1 MPHFRGIIGKLSS
14 SSVAAIGL
22 AAILISFTILASN
35 INAIQAQ
42 QQDQGFIRQPSTIE
56 IITTAESTTDNYR
69 LNVPQGWIIQD
80 VNNTGAALVSE
91 VLQGFGI
98 LAQLCSEQ
106 PQETTSRNGVMNL
119 SSSNTTSSMS
129 ETSKSCRDAQEEV
142 IHIVRYPNLGAKLG
156 IDPVDIITNEDITTD
171 TILAYQM
178 QKLQEVGYRDIRIMD
193 SADTAI
199 NVDISAGLGG
209 NDTISATVPAK
220 LVGMTYSTNLDP
232 YERKTG
238 YFISTATD
246 ATTRNLGM
254 ITGYGIFYEGTS
266 TLSTSSSI
274 PSTTS
279 IPDDEEV
286 LTAISSMLP
295 PEPVR
300 EVFDTFELIAGADV
314 VQAIAQDAIEEQA
327 VLVEEGV
334 EGEELDSLL
343 TVEVI
348 TNGTEGE
355 APATFVFE
363 ADAIGGTE
371 PYTVIWD
378 FDDGSIEENEEQI
391 ILHTFD
397 EAGTYNVT
405 VAVVDSEEQIASDSI
420 EITVEETE
428 SEEEEAEEAESEET
442 DDIPAVEIISSGIEG
457 EAPATFVFTAEV
469 AGGTEP
475 YTTTW
480 DFGDGNE
487 EVSEEETIVHTF
499 EGPGSYNVSATVA
512 DSDGE
517 TASDSLE
524 VTVEEPSADD
534 GDDEGPTDDEET

>member
-1 MPHFRGIIGKLSS
+1 MGKLSS
-14 SSVAAIGL
+14 SSAAAIGL
-22 AAILISFTILASN
+22 AAILISFTILGSN

-56 IITTAESTTDNYR
+56 IITTAESTTDNFR
-69 LNVPQGWIIQD
+69 LQVPQDWIIQD

-98 LAQLCSEQ
+98 LAQLCPEQ
-106 PQETTSRNGVMNL
+106 PQETTSLNGVMNL
-119 SSSNTTSSMS
+119 SNSTTASMS
-129 ETSKSCRDAQEEV
+129 ESSNSCRDAQEEV

-178 QKLQEVGYRDIRIMD
+178 QKLQEVGYRDIKIVD
-193 SADTAI
+193 SADTGI

-220 LVGMTYSTNLDP
+220 LVEITYSTNLDP
-232 YERKTG
+232 YEIKTG

-266 TLSTSSSI
+266 TLSASSPL
-274 PSTTS
+274 PSS
-279 IPDDEEV
+279 ASVPDEEDV

-295 PEPVR
+295 PEPVS
-300 EVFDTFELIAGADV
+300 EVFNTFELIAGADI
-314 VQAIAQDAIEEQA
+314 VQAIAQDAVEEQA
-327 VLVEEGV
+327 ALVEDEV
-334 EGEELDSLL
+334 EGEELASLL
-343 TVEVI
+343 TVDVI

-363 ADAIGGTE
+363 ADAVGGTE

-378 FDDGSIEENEEQI
+378 FDDGSVEENEEQI

-397 EAGTYNVT
+397 EEGTYNVT
-405 VAVVDSEEQIASDSI
+405 VAVIDSEEQIASDSI
-420 EITVEETE
+420 EITVEETVTETE
-428 SEEEEAEEAESEET
+428 SEEEEAESEET
-442 DDIPAVEIISSGIEG
+442 DDIPAVEIISNGIEG
-457 EAPATFVFTAEV
+457 EAPATFVFTTEV

-480 DFGDGNE
+480 NFGDGSE
-487 EVSEEETIVHTF
+487 EVSEDESIVHTF
-499 EGPGSYNVSATVA
+499 EEPGLYNVSATIT

-524 VTVEEPSADD
+524 VTVEESSA
-534 GDDEGPTDDEET
+534 EDEET